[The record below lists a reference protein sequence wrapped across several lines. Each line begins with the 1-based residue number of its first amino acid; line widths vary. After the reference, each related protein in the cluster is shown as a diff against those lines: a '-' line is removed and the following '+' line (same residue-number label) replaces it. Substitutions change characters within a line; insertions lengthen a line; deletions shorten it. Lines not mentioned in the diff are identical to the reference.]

1 MFAFGF
7 KKLKYKDPILLSS
20 TDGVGT
26 KLNVAIGIN
35 QLQYLG
41 FDLVAMCV
49 NDILASGG
57 EPLFFLDYI
66 SSSKI
71 KKNDFFKIIKSINK
85 ACLESS
91 CSLVGGETAEMPGLY
106 KDNDFDLA
114 GFSVGVVER
123 ENLIK
128 KDNVKNDNLIIGIES
143 NGLHSNGFS
152 MIRKILD
159 IKKISLNDKL
169 PFTKN
174 TVGEELIKPTKIY
187 VKEILPL
194 VKKNLVNSIAHI
206 TGGGIYEN
214 LERALPTKLMAK
226 IDFKHFRIPEIFLW
240 LKKLG
245 SVDNKEMLKTFNCG
259 IGLIIIISMD
269 KKKQVTDLLKENKSK
284 FWLMGKTQKKRK
296 NQY

>member
-1 MFAFGF
+1 
-7 KKLKYKDPILLSS
+7 
-20 TDGVGT
+20 
-26 KLNVAIGIN
+26 
-35 QLQYLG
+35 
-41 FDLVAMCV
+41 
-49 NDILASGG
+49 
-57 EPLFFLDYI
+57 
-66 SSSKI
+66 
-71 KKNDFFKIIKSINK
+71 
-85 ACLESS
+85 
-91 CSLVGGETAEMPGLY
+91 MPGLY

-206 TGGGIYEN
+206 G
-214 LERALPTKLMAK
+214 R
-226 IDFKHFRIPEIFLW
+226 
-240 LKKLG
+240 
-245 SVDNKEMLKTFNCG
+245 
-259 IGLIIIISMD
+259 
-269 KKKQVTDLLKENKSK
+269 
-284 FWLMGKTQKKRK
+284 
-296 NQY
+296 